1 MYNNYYGNPMPHQG
15 DTDRQNPSQV
25 KEMCQTN
32 HYYFV
37 QIQLSDGSLVDGI
50 IDGTDEDHVYMLV
63 PVGDEMEETDQRQFG
78 YSGYGGFGGYGGYDG
93 YGGYGGYPFGGG
105 YGYPRRFRR
114 FRRRRFPFFHVRRLF
129 FPFFY

>member
-1 MYNNYYGNPMPHQG
+1 MYNYYHGYPDQL
-15 DTDRQNPSQV
+15 DTDRQNPSEV

-63 PVGDEMEETDQRQFG
+63 PVGDEMGEADQRQFG
-78 YSGYGGFGGYGGYDG
+78 YSGYGGFGG

>member
-1 MYNNYYGNPMPHQG
+1 MYNYYHGYPEQAEM
-15 DTDRQNPSQV
+15 DRQNPSEI

-50 IDGTDEDHVYMLV
+50 IDGTDEDHVYLLV
-63 PVGDEMEETDQRQFG
+63 PVGDEKEEMEQRQFG
-78 YSGYGGFGGYGGYDG
+78 YSGFGP
-93 YGGYGGYPFGGG
+93 YGGYPYGAG

-114 FRRRRFPFFHVRRLF
+114 FRRRRYPFFYIRRLF